1 MENLIYAMADMVS
14 LMKTMA
20 PMELWIVILGGVIS
34 FLIMEY
40 TDRKRLRH
48 ENNQTKYGR
57 TNTSAERTKT

>member
-20 PMELWIVILGGVIS
+20 PMELWIIILGGVIS

-48 ENNQTKYGR
+48 ENNQTK
-57 TNTSAERTKT
+57 